1 MLVARDRSRLVK
13 LILPIASTIG
23 RASNWVMS
31 ICSTGVASSSCLRVS
46 LILDSE
52 FISCSNSSPPA
63 WGTGRGGF
71 SVVHSR
77 TGYWP
82 SFLHRGDRP
91 TPNPSRKREG
101 VILQLYYVR
110 ARGCARAVEARH
122 RLVLDD
128 RRIDD
133 AEAVEL
139 GPHRAAVSA
148 EH

>member
-63 WGTGRGGF
+63 CGTGRGGF
-71 SVVHSR
+71 FRGPFADRLLAVVLASGGQAHPQPLPQA
-77 TGYWP
+77 G
-82 SFLHRGDRP
+82 
-91 TPNPSRKREG
+91 G

-122 RLVLDD
+122 RLV
-128 RRIDD
+128 
-133 AEAVEL
+133 
-139 GPHRAAVSA
+139 
-148 EH
+148 